1 MSLFQEMECTN
12 YNIFED
18 FSNLNEGYNNIS
30 NECDYINIDLN
41 EDLEHNNNNSPLLS
55 KYETHKEIDNDKFLK
70 YFMNI
75 DYTTDFLNDIS
86 SKEAINNINKNE
98 KKIKNEKKEIENVST
113 ESQLTKKTQ
122 REKEN
127 GIIYDEL
134 TKITYVEKDDPIA
147 FRKAKKRIQNRESA
161 LRMKKLKQINLMK
174 NEDEINHLKKENEF
188 LKYEN
193 SNLKKEKKF
202 LIEQIKVMQNIIN
215 DSKIEFNNKI
225 GKIKEYENQEI
236 FYDGSKQK
244 IKGKLFNIF
253 IICLLSIIYIIG
265 ETDSNESSI
274 HNSKKN
280 ISMNSVKEK
289 NKSRIL
295 WNLFSKIILFII
307 FLLIIPLIKSLTKL
321 PFIISSYNNKKKY
334 I

>member
-1 MSLFQEMECTN
+1 
-12 YNIFED
+12 
-18 FSNLNEGYNNIS
+18 
-30 NECDYINIDLN
+30 
-41 EDLEHNNNNSPLLS
+41 
-55 KYETHKEIDNDKFLK
+55 
-70 YFMNI
+70 MNI

-86 SKEAINNINKNE
+86 SKEVSNSININETKN
-98 KKIKNEKKEIENVST
+98 KNEKKEIENVST

-202 LIEQIKVMQNIIN
+202 LIEQIKVMQNILN
-215 DSKIEFNNKI
+215 DSKIAFNNKI
-225 GKIKEYENQEI
+225 GKIKEYKNNEI
-236 FYDGSKQK
+236 YYDGSKQT
-244 IKGKLFNIF
+244 IKGKIFNIF
-253 IICLLSIIYIIG
+253 LVCFLSMVYIIG
-265 ETDSNESSI
+265 ESNSNESSFN
-274 HNSKKN
+274 NSRKN
-280 ISMNSVKEK
+280 ISMNSINPK
-289 NKSRIL
+289 NNTKKIL
-295 WNLFSKIILFII
+295 WNLISKIILII
-307 FLLIIPLIKSLTKL
+307 IVLLIIPLIKSLCSL
-321 PFIISSYNNKKKY
+321 PYIISNNKKKY
-334 I
+334 V